1 MKSIGILRKVDE
13 LGRIVIPKELRKKFG
28 ITDNVDYFEISV
40 EGDTILLKKYAPGC
54 ALCGGTDDLAE
65 VNGHDICAGCRA
77 KIKNMD

>member
-40 EGDTILLKKYAPGC
+40 EGDTILLKKYEPGC
-54 ALCGGTDDLAE
+54 VLCGGTEGLVE
-65 VNGHDICAGCRA
+65 VDGREICAACRA
-77 KIKNMD
+77 KIKSIG